1 MNVTFLSKFTFHLP
15 NLFIV
20 WCIIMAEMVTRYP
33 LKNIEIC
40 VPLAIFRVLVLL
52 SFNLCWY
59 ISYLG
64 IEAEKR

>member
-1 MNVTFLSKFTFHLP
+1 MNVTFLSKFTFHLA

-20 WCIIMAEMVTRYP
+20 WYIIMTKMVTRYP
-33 LKNIEIC
+33 LKNIEIY

-59 ISYLG
+59 ISYF
-64 IEAEKR
+64 

>member
-1 MNVTFLSKFTFHLP
+1 
-15 NLFIV
+15 
-20 WCIIMAEMVTRYP
+20 MAKMVTRYP